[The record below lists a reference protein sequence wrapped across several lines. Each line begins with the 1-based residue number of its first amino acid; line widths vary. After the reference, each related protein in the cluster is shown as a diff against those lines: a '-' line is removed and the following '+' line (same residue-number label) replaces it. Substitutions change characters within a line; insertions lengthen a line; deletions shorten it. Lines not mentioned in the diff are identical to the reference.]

1 MTRRISATIIVL
13 TSLFVAP
20 AYSQPADKAQARP
33 AGLDPAAIRREAA
46 KLAELRALLAD
57 PDPNVRLLTIRE
69 VARNGDAAQRQLA
82 IEAGVSSAESIVQEA
97 ALRAMFANVQQIVLQ
112 LAPSEGKSASGDE
125 RTNLTFTVEKFDPET
140 GRISGRNYNSWS
152 GQIQGSTFAFSA
164 NSGTWSGSLI
174 WDAEAGEYRGTV
186 NTDNGRASG
195 MRKASW
201 RPR

>member
-1 MTRRISATIIVL
+1 MPRHMSAAIAL
-13 TSLFVAP
+13 MALFVAP
-20 AYSQPADKAQARP
+20 GYSQPADKAQARP

-69 VARNGDAAQRQLA
+69 VARNGDIAQRQLA
-82 IEAGVSSAESIVQEA
+82 IEVGLSSAESVVQEA

-112 LAPSEGKSASGDE
+112 LAPSDGKGTSGDE
-125 RTNLTFTVEKFDPET
+125 RASLVFSVEKFDQET

-164 NSGTWSGSLI
+164 NGGGWSGSFV

-186 NTDNGRASG
+186 NTDGGRASG
-195 MRKASW
+195 TRKASW